1 METQSL
7 QCSEDVLRSVKD
19 SNFRLTVNKI
29 IELVSEP
36 YQTLVIIQRAT
47 LQVKTVFMHLSILT
61 F

>member
-7 QCSEDVLRSVKD
+7 QCSEDVLRSVKE
-19 SNFRLTVNKI
+19 SNFRTTVNKI

>member
-7 QCSEDVLRSVKD
+7 QCSEDVLRSVKE
-19 SNFRLTVNKI
+19 SNFRTTVNKI
-29 IELVSEP
+29 IELVSKP
-36 YQTLVIIQRAT
+36 HQTLVIIQRAT